1 MSGKSGIYIR
11 NIDKYFI
18 LQYYDA
24 ASLNK
29 MYLVGE
35 ISSLIILKAA
45 ELECIYGGKAAIY
58 IGQASLYYNM

>member
-1 MSGKSGIYIR
+1 MLI
-11 NIDKYFI
+11 NILYV

-24 ASLNK
+24 ASLIEK
-29 MYLVGE
+29 YTVGE

-45 ELECIYGGKAAIY
+45 ELGCIYDDKLPY